1 MPDLSLPQRLGYGLL
16 GFLYWFTHWTTTHRL
31 LGLLVS
37 TLLKLALL
45 VLLLLSWARD
55 WEQDVVLT
63 LFTLTTLIF
72 LLYGYARRA
81 GYFRFVAGPENAMAV
96 ERALASLPFYKR
108 VPAQATGVFSLETWE
123 KQVLFR
129 PAEYWQVPRG
139 GHAVMVAHEPGRYL
153 YQFFDAPSLL
163 ALQQG
168 WILYGR
174 TPRPALAIS
183 FRSIWGPEL
192 AREPF
197 SFFGRPKPE
206 PEPIERIIYLSF
218 AREEDEQK
226 VWQNIV
232 ADLRQA
238 RVGRVDK

>member
-31 LGLLVS
+31 LGLRFSALLKT
-37 TLLKLALL
+37 TLLLLVFLSWVRDWGQTAILALL
-45 VLLLLSWARD
+45 A
-55 WEQDVVLT
+55 LT
-63 LFTLTTLIF
+63 ALVF
-72 LLYGYARRA
+72 LLYWYARRA
-81 GYFRFVAGPENAMAV
+81 GYFRFLARPDNAMAL
-96 ERALASLPFYKR
+96 ERALSSLPFYQR
-108 VPAQATGVFSLETWE
+108 VPAQATGVFSLESWE

-129 PAEYWQVPRG
+129 PADYWQVPRG

-153 YQFFDAPSLL
+153 YQFFDTPSLL

-174 TPRPALAIS
+174 LPRPALAIS

-197 SFFGRPKPE
+197 SFFGRPRPE
-206 PEPIERIIYLSF
+206 PEPIERVIYLSF
-218 AREEDEQK
+218 AREADEQR

-232 ADLRQA
+232 ADA
-238 RVGRVDK
+238 RRARGEAR